1 MRTLFSIF
9 ALSLCFI
16 IQAQTIQ
23 PNDRFIDENTGTVY
37 TVREVRMGKYV
48 FMTDEQEGDMITLE
62 KVDRKEGEYTLQP
75 SRQADEPPIP
85 GAKFGWTVKCFIDD
99 EDEIN
104 NGRTILAFCNP
115 RGGIIYALK
124 SVQDDSNLPPM
135 FLLAATSDGLLQM
148 VYWTDTE
155 EPVYSEDNADFF
167 EEMHRE
173 WALQNK
179 LRSNARQYTKLVV
192 NGDETS
198 DVRYVDEI
206 LLNPDGEKIYPGEL
220 HGRPQIPSPGARF
233 DLIGEEVTPGD
244 ELPGIVLVTDSYLS
258 NHKLMTIKQA
268 SEDEIQPLPSA
279 VIRQMEE
286 KYGMRVE
293 RSQKCYIIGDR
304 YTYGVLQ
311 FEGEYKHPVKNIDP
325 DTKAALALEII
336 IDGDK
341 VYSYPVEGWYLPD
354 EGPIWNV
361 DDGGE
366 YFPSY
371 IEAAFDGP
379 QGPELYFLR
388 FAPESATT
396 GMMRIAN
403 GRLDRQVYAV
413 YHSLIDED
421 LPVWKKDIEEMKRLY
436 VAEDPHENQDVELT
450 KWAHVYIDYD
460 GEQIWISDETEEN
473 GAFFSREDGEL
484 KLITT
489 VRANLKPSFPRN
501 NAGNHYLMLSGPAG
515 GPSYYYE
522 VYTLRDGKV
531 VERFNAL
538 EVYGEIDGCSLNGK
552 DISAQEGKA
561 YMDAIP
567 EAEEPFI
574 FWQEINQ

>member
-1 MRTLFSIF
+1 MRTLFTIF
-9 ALSLCFI
+9 AFCLCI
-16 IQAQTIQ
+16 LIQAQTIQ
-23 PNDRFIDENTGTVY
+23 PNDRFIDENTGVIY
-37 TVREVRMGKYV
+37 TVREVRMGKHV
-48 FMTDEQEGDMITLE
+48 FMTDEQENNMISLE
-62 KVDRKEGEYTLQP
+62 KVDRKEGEYILQP
-75 SRQADEPPIP
+75 SRQADDPPIP

-99 EDEIN
+99 EDEVDK
-104 NGRTILAFCNP
+104 GRTIFAFCNP

-124 SVQDDSNLPPM
+124 SVQDESALPPM
-135 FLLAATSDGLLQM
+135 FLMATSDGLLQM

-155 EPVYSEDNADFF
+155 EPVYSDDNADFF
-167 EEMHRE
+167 DEMHRE

-179 LRSNARQYTKLVV
+179 LRSNVRQYTKLVV
-192 NGDETS
+192 NGDQTS
-198 DVRYVDEI
+198 DMRYVDEI

-220 HGRPQIPSPGARF
+220 HGRPGIPSPGARF
-233 DLIGEEVTPGD
+233 DLIGEEVTDGD
-244 ELPGIVLVTDSYLS
+244 ELPGIVLVTDDYLS
-258 NHKLMTIKQA
+258 SHKLMTIKQA
-268 SEDEIQPLPSA
+268 SEDEVQPLPA
-279 VIRQMEE
+279 PVIRQMEQ

-293 RSQKCYIIGDR
+293 RSQQCYIIGDR

-341 VYSYPVEGWYLPD
+341 VYSCPVEGWYLPD

-371 IEAAFDGP
+371 IVAAFDGQ

-388 FAPESATT
+388 WAPESATT
-396 GMMRIAN
+396 GMMRIVN

-421 LPVWKKDIEEMKRLY
+421 FPVWKKDIAEMKRLY
-436 VAEDPHENQDVELT
+436 VADDPHENKYVELT

-489 VRANLKPSFPRN
+489 VRSNLKPSFPQN

-522 VYTLRDGKV
+522 VFTLRDGKV

-538 EVYGEIDGCSLNGK
+538 EIYGEIDECSLNGK
-552 DISAQEGKA
+552 SISTAEGKA
-561 YMDAIP
+561 YMNAIP